1 MNLTA
6 QQLHFFDTFGFLQFP
21 GLLAQEAD
29 AITAAFEE
37 VWAAHGG
44 GHDGRPHD
52 HKQRSA
58 LVPFLDQHEYLCGLL
73 DDPRIEGIGSAL
85 LGADFNY
92 TGSDGNYYVGD
103 TRWHSDG
110 YRAKK
115 YMSLKMALYLDPV
128 TRDTGCLRV
137 VPGSHRFGD
146 AFAEALEEVSRRTRE
161 ESTVEDWWGVPGSG
175 VPAFP
180 LESEPGDLVVF
191 NHCLKHSSWGGGTRR
206 RMFTINMQQRHAEED
221 LDALREDIA
230 ASARFWVERAYGEV
244 MLRTAGPARM
254 RHLEQRLANDGHL
267 AALSRKARAEM
278 SEPSR
283 G

>member
-1 MNLTA
+1 MA
-6 QQLHFFDTFGFLQFP
+6 
-21 GLLAQEAD
+21 
-29 AITAAFEE
+29 
-37 VWAAHGG
+37 GG
-44 GHDGRPHD
+44 TMGNPTTTSSAPHLC
-52 HKQRSA
+52 RS
-58 LVPFLDQHEYLCGLL
+58 LDQHEYLCGLL

-191 NHCLKHSSWGGGTRR
+191 NHCLKHGSWGGSTRR

-244 MLRTAGPARM
+244 MVRTAAPARM

-278 SEPSR
+278 S
-283 G
+283 